1 MPCVSRA
8 GEDMSDIFEGL
19 GTAIEGGLF
28 ARALEPETGA
38 KNPHPDQPEKCLNCD
53 THLVGAYCHACGQ
66 QGHIHRTI
74 GAFMHDLLHGAL
86 HFEGKLWRTLP
97 LLAFRPGGL
106 TRRYIE
112 GERARFVSP
121 MALFLFT
128 VFLMFAVFQM
138 QGFTA
143 PTNLSGDEVIER
155 GVEEARDTV
164 ASELALS
171 REGLTSGDL
180 TQEERIALEDR
191 ISAMERL
198 LEDEPDAE
206 RTLMEDF
213 AAGFADGTRGDGDVT
228 NAAGENVEEP
238 LDEND
243 GEPEVRVALSEQTS
257 QGTGIAFIDKQV
269 AKWTE
274 NPSLMLYKLQANA
287 YKFSWLLIPI
297 SIPFVWLLFFGK
309 KRFRAYDHAIF
320 VTYSLSFMTLL
331 FVLASVVGLIGVPS
345 ALSTLAVLTIP
356 PIHIYKQMRGT
367 YEISRFSA
375 IWRLLVL
382 SVFIW
387 IVLALFVQLL
397 LLLGTF

>member
-1 MPCVSRA
+1 
-8 GEDMSDIFEGL
+8 MSDIFEGL
-19 GTAIEGGLF
+19 GTASEGGLF

-38 KNPHPDQPEKCLNCD
+38 KKPHPDQPEKCLNCD
-53 THLVGAYCHACGQ
+53 TPLVGAYCHACGQ

-74 GAFMHDLLHGAL
+74 AAFMHDLLHGAL

-128 VFLMFAVFQM
+128 VFLMFAVFQIM
-138 QGFTA
+138 GFTA
-143 PTNLSGDEVIER
+143 PTNLSGDEVVER
-155 GVEEARDTV
+155 GVEEARDT
-164 ASELALS
+164 AAGELARS
-171 REGLTSGDL
+171 REMLATGDL
-180 TQEERIALEDR
+180 TQDERAALEDR

-198 LEDEPDAE
+198 LENEPDAE
-206 RTLMEDF
+206 RTIMEDF
-213 AAGFADGTRGDGDVT
+213 AAGFVDGAQGDDDVT
-228 NAAGENVEEP
+228 GSTGEDVESP
-238 LDEND
+238 VDEGD
-243 GEPEVRVALSEQTS
+243 DEPEVRVDLSEETRE
-257 QGTGIAFIDKQV
+257 GTGIGFIDKQV

-297 SIPFVWLLFFGK
+297 SIPFVWLLFFWK
-309 KRFRAYDHAIF
+309 RRFRAYDHAIF

-331 FVLASVVGLIGVPS
+331 FILASVAGLIGVPS

-356 PIHIYKQMRGT
+356 PVHIYKQLRHT

-375 IWRLLVL
+375 LWRLLVL
-382 SVFIW
+382 SIFIW
-387 IVLALFVQLL
+387 IVVALFVQLL